1 MDMHYPS
8 SLCPNCGTLVE
19 NVPPDQNAQDFCP
32 KCRKK
37 NNAAQNNMPQTPDS
51 TSQVQ
56 VKPRLIREGM
66 PSTQGATPL
75 KCEAFELKIRCGFCA
90 QKLEL
95 DFGSLNQILCCPKCG
110 RKIIAVLPEKK

>member
-1 MDMHYPS
+1 MMDQRYPS
-8 SLCPNCGTLVE
+8 SLCPQCGSLVE
-19 NVPPDQNAQDFCP
+19 NVPPDLNVQDFCP

-37 NNAAQNNMPQTPDS
+37 NPSPQQTIN
-51 TSQVQ
+51 TVITEKQ

-66 PSTQGATPL
+66 PSTQGSTPL

-95 DFGSLNQILCCPKCG
+95 DFGSLNQILVCPKCG
-110 RKIIAVLPEKK
+110 RKIIAVLPEKYNH